1 MADGVDLSKMVSM
14 IMENPSLMAELGR
27 VASGVGQ
34 TGDMTEDKTESD
46 ALPTAREPDE
56 PRWGGKRERRHRL
69 MGAIREYLSEPRAK
83 AVDTMM
89 NLFDIIDLVG
99 GR

>member
-1 MADGVDLSKMVSM
+1 MAEGVDLGKMVSM
-14 IMENPSLMAELGR
+14 IMENPSLMAEIGKM
-27 VASGVGQ
+27 ASGVSQ
-34 TGDMTEDKTESD
+34 EEESPKEE
-46 ALPTAREPDE
+46 ALPVAKEPE
-56 PRWGGKRERRHRL
+56 MVRPTGKRERRHRL

>member
-1 MADGVDLSKMVSM
+1 MADGVDLGKMVSM
-14 IMENPSLMAELGR
+14 IMENPSLMAELSR
-27 VASGVGQ
+27 MASGTNEQ
-34 TGDMTEDKTESD
+34 DESVSEE
-46 ALPTAREPDE
+46 AKPLPVAAAPEEVRST
-56 PRWGGKRERRHRL
+56 GKRERRHRL